1 MRYKNIMKE
10 SPKQPTSPINILR
23 LALLSGL
30 LTGIGAGLPSAS
42 AMETTAVG
50 ANDFLNSI
58 GVCVHVQHGVPAD
71 KLVQPLKYTGIRV
84 VRDGADQNFDMSG
97 LLLLHRQAGVLID
110 FGPGSAATDPE
121 IAKTIKACKKLAE
134 AGGLLSIEGPNEPNN
149 FGGVTYHG
157 QNSDKLKSWV
167 PVANFQRDLYQQA
180 KSDLVL
186 SKYPV
191 FGVSEPGAEDDNSG
205 LQYLTIPNSAR
216 TTMPG
221 GTKFSDFLNCH
232 NYVCGQY
239 TVPIDNLAT
248 LAAST
253 KPAGAFDPLYSNN
266 GLTWRGH
273 FAGYSE
279 RELDT
284 MPKVTTETGW
294 RTDNTPAGDDI
305 HGKILSNLY
314 LAQYKAGWKYTFVYE
329 LTDDPDGP
337 LGFYKG
343 DLATPRKAA
352 DYLHNLTTI
361 LADNASLMRPGK
373 VDYTIRDK
381 PATVHDLLIQKS
393 NGTYEL
399 AVWGERVKGS
409 NNITVDLGGLPY
421 ASVKVYDPTIGT
433 TPAQTLRS
441 VASVPLVIS
450 DHALILE
457 FK

>member
-1 MRYKNIMKE
+1 MKE
-10 SPKQPTSPINILR
+10 YPKQRTFPKNILR
-23 LALLSGL
+23 LALLLGL
-30 LTGIGAGLPSAS
+30 LTGMGPGLPTVA
-42 AMETTAVG
+42 ANETTAVS

-71 KLVQPLKYTGIRV
+71 KLVEPLKYTGIRV

-121 IAKTIKACKKLAE
+121 IPKTIKACKKLAE

-167 PVANFQRDLYQQA
+167 PVANFQRDLYRSV
-180 KSDLVL
+180 KSDPML

-191 FGVSEPGAEDDNSG
+191 FGVSEAGAEDDNSG
-205 LQYLTIPNSAR
+205 LQYLKVPEGVNA
-216 TTMPG
+216 TMPA
-221 GTKFSDFLNCH
+221 GTEFSDYLNVH
-232 NYVCGQY
+232 NYVCGHIDHL
-239 TVPIDNLAT
+239 IDNQAT
-248 LAAST
+248 AAAAVEAGSVA
-253 KPAGAFDPLYSNN
+253 PAGIDDLWGNH
-266 GLTWRGH
+266 GLTWRKH
-273 FAGYSE
+273 FQGYSKAK
-279 RELDT
+279 LNT
-284 MPKVTTETGW
+284 IPKVTTETGW
-294 RTDNTPAGDDI
+294 KSDGTPAGDDLQ
-305 HGKILSNLY
+305 GKVLTNLY
-314 LAQYKAGWKYTFVYE
+314 LAQYKAGWKHIFVYE
-329 LTDDPDGP
+329 FTDDADGAF
-337 LGFYKG
+337 GFYKG
-343 DLATPRKAA
+343 DLTTPRKAA

-373 VDYTIRDK
+373 VRYTISDK

-409 NNITVDLGGLPY
+409 SNITVDLGGLPY

-433 TPAQTLRS
+433 TPTQTLRS
-441 VASVPLVIS
+441 VASVPLSVS
-450 DHALILE
+450 DHVLILE